1 MSWDFSSV
9 PFSRFQP
16 TEYSYQT
23 APKINYLSD
32 LSTFTPNYLSDL
44 SKF

>member
-16 TEYSYQT
+16 IEYPYQT
-23 APKINYLSD
+23 
-32 LSTFTPNYLSDL
+32 TFRTNYLSDL